1 MSEKSRGVAI
11 DPQCAVARTDTAPAV
26 EARHDSDV
34 GIGRKT
40 TRALVL
46 LVAITA
52 AFGVSACGASRNE
65 GGDADSIDPLTVQ
78 VPPSTIPADTP
89 VEPGVFRVTGQRS
102 LAFEL
107 VRAGA
112 ALGFVGREGLSMRLT
127 EADSEKA
134 VLTALRSGAV
144 DAAVVSSEQAL
155 SLASQGQ
162 ELSIVLLL
170 TTVTSGEVILA
181 DAATEDVAGLVGQ
194 RVAYAPGSRGELL
207 LRGTLAVADV
217 PVTEVDLVR
226 AGGLNPALRLIAGT
240 ANAAVVDR
248 PQALAA
254 EGVASEGATAEVI
267 ELATAGDQPGLL
279 SHVLVIRDSSAAAQ
293 PGRLLAF
300 IRAWQALYLYEREAI
315 ETIAAGIAERQGV
328 EVKEAMLNLSG
339 STLYDV
345 PANGVDL
352 LPGGEY
358 YDETLRQ
365 IRAAATAAGWLE
377 GPVDERA
384 LIDGSF
390 AQVVASQP

>member
-1 MSEKSRGVAI
+1 
-11 DPQCAVARTDTAPAV
+11 
-26 EARHDSDV
+26 
-34 GIGRKT
+34 
-40 TRALVL
+40 
-46 LVAITA
+46 
-52 AFGVSACGASRNE
+52 
-65 GGDADSIDPLTVQ
+65 
-78 VPPSTIPADTP
+78 
-89 VEPGVFRVTGQRS
+89 
-102 LAFEL
+102 
-107 VRAGA
+107 
-112 ALGFVGREGLSMRLT
+112 MRLT

-315 ETIAAGIAERQGV
+315 ETIAA
-328 EVKEAMLNLSG
+328 
-339 STLYDV
+339 
-345 PANGVDL
+345 ANGVDL

>member
-1 MSEKSRGVAI
+1 
-11 DPQCAVARTDTAPAV
+11 V